1 MAPSRTISSTNHDPP
16 STDHRPPTTFPC
28 DNLTP
33 MSPREP
39 RREDVFHE
47 LEKAGGLRP
56 GASAVVH
63 RETGVPEAEVYGIA
77 SFYHLLADPDYDLR
91 VCQGLSCAL
100 ADCEGKRSQLEAQGK
115 RVGMVSCLGRCD
127 QAPAVWDQHEPATTP
142 GLVANLGDEVA
153 LDLLASEF
161 GAYNGLV
168 AAREQGAEWVFDQL
182 EASDL
187 VGRGGA
193 GFPTHVKWR
202 TLAGQ
207 GEEERYVVL
216 NADEGEPG
224 TFKDR
229 EVILRR
235 PHLVVEGLAIAAEV
249 LGAQEIHCYVRG
261 EFGHVRAA
269 LEQALAEALKRG
281 DLTDLPSWHF
291 VDGHGA
297 YICGEETALIEA
309 LEGRRGMP
317 RLRPPYPVEFG
328 FRGKPTL
335 VQNVETIACLPAILM
350 KGGEWFRKLGR
361 GQGGTKLYCLSGHVR
376 RPGVYEAPLGATM
389 AELIEAAGGTV
400 GDLKAFSPGG
410 ASSGFL
416 PADQVGVPLDFK
428 SLGEAGSML
437 GSAGIVVLN
446 DSVDMVEASLIQ
458 AVFFEDESCG
468 QCAPCRIGTQILRQ
482 TLERYQASHDPQVL
496 SHLDEVMWG
505 MGEASICGLGQAAFY
520 PLKSAMRYFPEEF
533 AGV

>member
-1 MAPSRTISSTNHDPP
+1 
-16 STDHRPPTTFPC
+16 
-28 DNLTP
+28 

-47 LEKAGGLRP
+47 LEQAGGLKP
-56 GASAVVH
+56 GNSAVVH
-63 RETGVPEAEVYGIA
+63 RQTGVPEAEVYGTA

-100 ADCEGKRSQLEAQGK
+100 ADCEDKRRQLEAQGN

-127 QAPAVWDQHEPATTP
+127 QAPAIWDQHNPATAP
-142 GLVANLGDEVA
+142 GHVANLGNKAA

-161 GAYNGLV
+161 EAYEGLV
-168 AAREQGAEWVFDQL
+168 AARESGPEWVFEQL

-207 GEEERYVVL
+207 SERERYVVL

-235 PHLVVEGLAIAAEV
+235 PHLVIEGLAIAAEALEAREV
-249 LGAQEIHCYVRG
+249 YCYVRG
-261 EFGHVRAA
+261 EFGHVRSA
-269 LEQALAEALKRG
+269 LEDALAEARRCG
-281 DLTDLPSWHF
+281 DLGDAPAWHF

-317 RLRPPYPVEFG
+317 RLRPPYPVEVG

-335 VQNVETIACLPAILM
+335 VQNVETIACLPVILRR
-350 KGGEWFRKLGR
+350 GGDWFRKLGR
-361 GQGGTKLYCLSGHVR
+361 GQGGTKLYCLSGHVQQ
-376 RPGVYEAPLGATM
+376 PGVYEAPLGTTM

-400 GDLKAFSPGG
+400 GTLKAFSPGG

-416 PADQVGVPLDFK
+416 PASQVDLPLDFK

-446 DSVDMVEASLIQ
+446 DTVDMVEASLIQ

-482 TLERYQASHDPQVL
+482 TLERYRETRDAQVL

-520 PLKSAMRYFPEEF
+520 PLKSAIRYFPAEF
-533 AGV
+533 S